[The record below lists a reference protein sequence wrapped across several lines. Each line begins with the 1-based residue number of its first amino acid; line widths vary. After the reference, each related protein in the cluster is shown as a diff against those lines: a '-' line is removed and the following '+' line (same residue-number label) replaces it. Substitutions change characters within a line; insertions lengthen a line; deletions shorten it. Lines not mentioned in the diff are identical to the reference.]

1 MANFAGTL
9 AETYF
14 RAAAGPSPG
23 ILEFTYTLSTTT
35 YVDAGT
41 IDISALKV
49 PIDVAQV
56 ISIDWSVESSAA
68 AYMCV
73 YTPAGTPAL
82 NSLGTLSLFTATGSK
97 ATGNLTCVVRGRAL
111 LSGPRGVM
119 AKIV

>member
-1 MANFAGTL
+1 MATFAGTL

-23 ILEFTYTLSTTT
+23 ILEFTYTLSSTV

-49 PIDVAQV
+49 PIDVAQI
-56 ISIDWSVESSAA
+56 ISIDWSIESSAA

-73 YTPAGTPAL
+73 YTPATTPAL
-82 NSLGTLSLFTATGSK
+82 TNLGALSLFTATGSK
-97 ATGNLTCVVRGRAL
+97 AAGSLTVVVRGRAL
-111 LSGPRGVM
+111 LAGPRGVM